1 MKPPEYPQL
10 RFIKNGLIEFRI
22 IFMVS
27 LVFYRLEY
35 MDDIEQMANV
45 LMTILSVHKWNRVNK
60 HVILYPT

>member
-10 RFIKNGLIEFRI
+10 RFTKNGLIKFRI

>member
-1 MKPPEYPQL
+1 
-10 RFIKNGLIEFRI
+10 
-22 IFMVS
+22 MVS

>member
-10 RFIKNGLIEFRI
+10 RFIKNRLIKFRI

>member
-10 RFIKNGLIEFRI
+10 RFIKNGLIKFRI

>member
-10 RFIKNGLIEFRI
+10 GFIKNGLIEFRI